1 MKWNLKIIT
10 SLVFIL
16 ILILSSFNLSAQ
28 LPKSIFEDVWVDGI
42 FEGTISIGKSNGD
55 ITGMINLGR
64 SSKEGVFH
72 ASIIIN
78 NESYN
83 AKGWFRD
90 KLLYGFFKRGIISI
104 PMIGLIEIERSSF
117 KVALLIPNGFINAI
131 YTASYLPPIKGE
143 YGVGV
148 EEYHLIDESRE
159 ELLTENTDDYREFMI
174 KIWYPTD
181 KDAEGEW
188 YTYMSDL
195 MFAWLMGRAPI
206 TLPGVSNNAYEDV
219 MPHGKINIP
228 IVSDSGLFPVVLF
241 AHGLDG
247 TLEIY
252 SSFIE
257 DLVTKGYVVVSM
269 NHPYIAGVV
278 EFPDGRSIYYQDFN
292 SQNDSD
298 YAGKALR
305 TIIEDAKYALD
316 YVEILNNTDS
326 IFKGHLDMEN
336 VGMYGHS
343 FGGASTSVCCV
354 EDDRIDCG
362 LTLDGVSY
370 EELIPDGVTKPFFM
384 MTADGRFNS
393 SGVEYIWTKEESDI
407 YRMSIHGS
415 SHYGYTDVGLLL
427 SHMLPLIPQ
436 NLLGFG
442 TVDAKLMTEIV
453 RLFILE
459 FFDVYLKGE
468 PLSEIIDLA
477 ENFSWNIKF
486 EYK

>member
-10 SLVFIL
+10 SQVFII
-16 ILILSSFNLSAQ
+16 ILILSSFNVIAQ
-28 LPKSIFEDVWVDGI
+28 LPKSVSEDVWVDGI
-42 FEGTISIGKSNGD
+42 FEGTITLGNSNGI
-55 ITGMINLGR
+55 ITGLMNLGR
-64 SSKEGVFH
+64 SSTKGVFQ
-72 ASIIIN
+72 ATILIN
-78 NESYN
+78 DEPYD
-83 AKGWFRD
+83 AKGWFKD
-90 KLLYGFFKRGIISI
+90 NFLYGIFKNGIISI
-104 PMIGLIEIERSSF
+104 PIVGLIEMNRSTF
-117 KVALLIPNGFINAI
+117 ETYLIIPNGHINAS
-131 YTASYLPPIKGE
+131 YTSSYLPPVKGD
-143 YGVGV
+143 YGIGV
-148 EEYHLIDESRE
+148 KNYHLIDESRKE
-159 ELLTENTDDYREFMI
+159 ILTENPNDFREFII
-174 KIWYPTD
+174 KIWYPTNINV
-181 KDAEGEW
+181 EGDW
-188 YTYMSDL
+188 YQYMTET

-206 TLPGVSNNAYEDV
+206 PLPGVSKNAYEDV
-219 MPHGKINIP
+219 KPHGKIDVP
-228 IVSDSGLFPVVLF
+228 IASNSDLFPVILF

-257 DLVTKGYVVVSM
+257 DLVTRGYVVISM

-278 EFPDGRSIYYQDFN
+278 EFPDGRSIYYQDFY

-305 TIIEDAKYALD
+305 TIIEDAKFTLD
-316 YVEILNNTDS
+316 YAEFLNDNDV
-326 IFKGHLDMEN
+326 IFKGRFNMEN
-336 VGMYGHS
+336 IGMYGHS
-343 FGGASTSVCCV
+343 FGGASTSICCF

-370 EELIPDGVTKPFFM
+370 EELIPNGVTKPFFM

-393 SGVEYIWTKEESDI
+393 SGVEYIWGKEEYNI
-407 YRMSIHGS
+407 YRMSIYGS

-442 TVDAKLMTEIV
+442 TVDTKLMTEIV

-459 FFDVYLKGE
+459 FFNVYLKGE
-468 PLSEIIDLA
+468 PVSNIIDLA
-477 ENFSWNIKF
+477 QDFSLYTQF

>member
-1 MKWNLKIIT
+1 
-10 SLVFIL
+10 
-16 ILILSSFNLSAQ
+16 
-28 LPKSIFEDVWVDGI
+28 
-42 FEGTISIGKSNGD
+42 
-55 ITGMINLGR
+55 
-64 SSKEGVFH
+64 
-72 ASIIIN
+72 
-78 NESYN
+78 
-83 AKGWFRD
+83 
-90 KLLYGFFKRGIISI
+90 
-104 PMIGLIEIERSSF
+104 
-117 KVALLIPNGFINAI
+117 
-131 YTASYLPPIKGE
+131 
-143 YGVGV
+143 
-148 EEYHLIDESRE
+148 
-159 ELLTENTDDYREFMI
+159 MI

-370 EELIPDGVTKPFFM
+370 EELLPDESQTSQRRLYADDRCRCGALSIGDEIRGGHRDFGEIYHTGRTTK
-384 MTADGRFNS
+384 TAGGDEAYGRIQS
-393 SGVEYIWTKEESDI
+393 SQT
-407 YRMSIHGS
+407 R
-415 SHYGYTDVGLLL
+415 
-427 SHMLPLIPQ
+427 
-436 NLLGFG
+436 
-442 TVDAKLMTEIV
+442 
-453 RLFILE
+453 
-459 FFDVYLKGE
+459 
-468 PLSEIIDLA
+468 
-477 ENFSWNIKF
+477 
-486 EYK
+486 